1 MPVLSVNLR
10 QGSAIW
16 LTKELPDVTERVITR
31 LFRGGRIADLLYET
45 DATKDMISVIRDL
58 RSGDLVTKDGRRRS
72 AKGTID
78 LILTQLADRE
88 LELLVNDPRPP
99 GPNRISFLKITR

>member
-16 LTKELPDVTERVITR
+16 LTKELPDVTERKLARALRSGR
-31 LFRGGRIADLLYET
+31 LTDFLHET
-45 DATKDMISVIRDL
+45 SATEGMISVIRDQM
-58 RSGDLVTKDGRRRS
+58 SGDLVTRDGRRRS

-78 LILTQLADRE
+78 LIVTELNERE
-88 LELLVNDPRPP
+88 IELLVNDPRPP
-99 GPNRISFLKITR
+99 GPNKIVFTKITR

>member
-16 LTKELPDVTERVITR
+16 LTKELPDVTERTITL
-31 LFRGGRIADLLYET
+31 LFRSGKISDLLCET
-45 DATKDMISVIRDL
+45 EATRDMISVIRDL

-72 AKGTID
+72 ARGTID
-78 LILTQLADRE
+78 LILTQLGERE

-99 GPNRISFLKITR
+99 GPNKIYFRKITR